1 MAWVV
6 DQLAGALLGYSSIDT
21 ELVHFVSEGTVHR
34 KAKNLAGFRLAG
46 KKRPQET
53 AYFFRNARA
62 LARIAR
68 EFVEQDGDDVV
79 AVLFRDSD
87 GTRTSGRGE
96 WQAKWDSM
104 IGGFRFEDYHRGV
117 PMLPKPKSEAWVL
130 CALKPQQPYQ
140 HCRKIEDAS
149 GNDAS
154 PNSLK
159 RQLEAM
165 LGEPGSCEV
174 LVDKVLNGEIDPFQI
189 TDMPSFLVF
198 KDRLESVLGDVI
210 EGRVTRSLPPL
221 QKGGW
226 GDSGA

>member
-6 DQLAGALLGYSSIDT
+6 DRLAEAVLGYSSIDIG
-21 ELVHFVSEGTVHR
+21 LVDFVSEGTVHR
-34 KAKNLAGFRLAG
+34 KAKNLPGFRLAG
-46 KKRPQET
+46 KNRPQET

-62 LARIAR
+62 LAQIAR
-68 EFVEQDGDDVV
+68 EFAEQYSDTVV

-104 IGGFRFEDYHRGV
+104 IGGFRFEDYHCGV

-140 HCRKIEDAS
+140 HCRRIEDAS

-159 RQLEAM
+159 IQLEVV

-174 LVDKVLNGEIDPFQI
+174 LVDKVKNAEIDPFQI
-189 TDMPSFLVF
+189 TDMPSFLAF
-198 KDRLESVLGDVI
+198 RCHLESVLTDVL
-210 EGRVTRSLPPL
+210 EEHPCV
-221 QKGGW
+221 
-226 GDSGA
+226 D